1 MDVKF
6 IRVFDNEIK
15 ANSFAMVHNKKVII
29 RYDWDDLFQVIIRQY
44 VVKY

>member
-6 IRVFDNEIK
+6 IKVFDNERE
-15 ANSFAMVHNKKVII
+15 ANSFAMIHNTKTII
-29 RYDWDDLFQVIIRQY
+29 RYDWDDLFQKIILQY